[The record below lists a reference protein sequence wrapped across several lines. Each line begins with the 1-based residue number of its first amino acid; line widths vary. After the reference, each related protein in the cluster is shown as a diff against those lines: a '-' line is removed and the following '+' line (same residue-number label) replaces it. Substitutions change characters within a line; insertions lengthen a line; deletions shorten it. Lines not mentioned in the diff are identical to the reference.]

1 MFKPSN
7 DKLSIDISLVVPTH
21 HSVDLSITINTI
33 LLTSGQKKETDVQ
46 KWYWE
51 LSFAKVYIKEEIIKQ
66 SLIYRTKFIAST
78 LIVYTQSSYKKNAQI
93 DNLLML

>member
-33 LLTSGQKKETDVQ
+33 LLTSGQKKETDDT
-46 KWYWE
+46 E
-51 LSFAKVYIKEEIIKQ
+51 NFLS
-66 SLIYRTKFIAST
+66 LKFI
-78 LIVYTQSSYKKNAQI
+78 
-93 DNLLML
+93 